1 MLDDQA
7 PKKSW
12 PNDYYV
18 GPADHLH
25 AFGVLLTAFNSFE
38 DGIFSLYRHHLDL
51 LKVPFP
57 FVESGHFS
65 LPDDKPIEALQ
76 TIFAQCDKHP
86 KVVSVVCNL
95 IQYFKWCLDVRNKLA
110 HPESYPI
117 SFFWKEARLL
127 APDQTD

>member
-1 MLDDQA
+1 MGYCDFGFGVHLRRIKISNFGTELLRLTMSDDQA

-57 FVESGHFS
+57 FVETG
-65 LPDDKPIEALQ
+65 
-76 TIFAQCDKHP
+76 
-86 KVVSVVCNL
+86 
-95 IQYFKWCLDVRNKLA
+95 YF
-110 HPESYPI
+110 
-117 SFFWKEARLL
+117 
-127 APDQTD
+127 